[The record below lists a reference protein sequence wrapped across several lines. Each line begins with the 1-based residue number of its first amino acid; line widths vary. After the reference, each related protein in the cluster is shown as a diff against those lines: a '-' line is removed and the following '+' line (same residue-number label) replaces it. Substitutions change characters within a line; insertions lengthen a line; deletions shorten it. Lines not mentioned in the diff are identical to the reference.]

1 MNIEELR
8 SICLSLPGTTEDVKW
23 GADLVFMVGGRMFCV
38 TSTEP
43 PHNISLK
50 VNDEDFEE
58 LSTAAGMIP
67 APYMARAKWVQ
78 VQKHSVWNKKEW
90 ERRIKEAHALVAAKL
105 TKKQRTELGL

>member
-1 MNIEELR
+1 MTVEELR
-8 SICLSLPGTTEDVKW
+8 TICLSLPGTTETIKW
-23 GADLVFMVGGRMFCV
+23 GADLVLMVGEKMFCV

-58 LSTAAGMIP
+58 LSTVSGIIP

-90 ERRIKEAHALVAAKL
+90 ERRIKEAHSLVAAK
-105 TKKQRTELGL
+105 